1 MTSARDFAVDILA
14 QLPFT
19 PNDQQLQVALAL
31 ARFCFPEP
39 GQPSADRVF
48 ILNGYAGTGKTSLTG
63 ALVRAL
69 AARRVDSVLMA
80 PTGRAAKVFG
90 AYARRPASTIH
101 RRIYRHQLPGA
112 GGGPAPRENT
122 CHRTVFIVDE
132 ASMIGAGD
140 ENGRSLLTDLI
151 QYVYSGDDCRLILL
165 GDTAQLPP
173 VGQTESPAMNAAEM
187 RGYGLKVSRATLT
200 EVARQAARSGILRNA
215 TRLRR
220 ALVRG
225 RAADTDPAT
234 AAVVPLTVAAPDVDA
249 VDGADLPDLLDSLY
263 RADGIDETIV
273 ITRSNRSAADFN
285 RGIRAQVLGYEEE
298 LVRGDLL
305 IAAKN
310 NYHWTRRVKGL
321 DFVANGEILELR
333 RVLGSE
339 TKYGMRFSDVILG
352 LPGNAEV
359 EFSAKI
365 IPGCLSGDAA
375 ALSREQSE
383 RLFRAVYEDPDLHAP
398 GASHQ
403 ERIRA
408 MQNSPYWNALQMKY
422 AYAVTCHK
430 AQGGQWRNVLV
441 DLSYIPPEMAG
452 PEFYRW
458 LYTAVTRATSH
469 LYFISP
475 PEPLLEPLP
484 SD

>member
-1 MTSARDFAVDILA
+1 MTPREFAVDILA

-31 ARFCFPEP
+31 ARFCCPEP
-39 GQPSADRVF
+39 GLPSADRVF

-69 AARRVDSVLMA
+69 AARHIDTVLMA

-90 AYARRPASTIH
+90 AYAQRPASTIH
-101 RRIYRHQLPGA
+101 RRIYHHQLPGA
-112 GGGPAPRENT
+112 GGCATPRENT
-122 CHRTVFIVDE
+122 CHQTVFIVDE

-140 ENGRSLLTDLI
+140 ENGRSLLTDLV
-151 QYVYSGDDCRLILL
+151 QYVYSGDNCRLVLL

-173 VGQTESPAMNAAEM
+173 VGQTESPAMSAGEM

-200 EVARQAARSGILRNA
+200 EVARQAAHSGILRNA

-220 ALVRG
+220 SLATAGNSGATEATTAAIVPLSVA
-225 RAADTDPAT
+225 AAD
-234 AAVVPLTVAAPDVDA
+234 VDT

-263 RADGIDETIV
+263 RNDGIDETIV
-273 ITRSNRSAADFN
+273 ITRSNRSATDFN
-285 RGIRAQVLGYEEE
+285 RGIRAQVLGHEEE
-298 LVRGDLL
+298 LVSGDLL

-310 NYHWTRRVKGL
+310 NYHWTRQVKGL

-339 TKYGMRFSDVILG
+339 MKYGMRFTDVVLG
-352 LPGNAEV
+352 LPGNDEV

-365 IPGCLSGDAA
+365 IPACLIGDAA

-383 RLFRAVYEDPDLHAP
+383 LLFRAVYEDPDLHAP

-430 AQGGQWRNVLV
+430 AQGGQWRNVLI

-458 LYTAVTRATSH
+458 LYTAVTRATTH
-469 LYFISP
+469 LYFINP
-475 PEPLLEPLP
+475 PEALLEPLP
-484 SD
+484 ED